1 MKPKP
6 KGKYHERS
14 FSEMKKNKMLRIAS
28 ILLVVTLLST
38 CVISGTFAK
47 YVTKAEGEDQAR
59 VAKWGVVVSIAGNEF
74 ADKYVATDEAY
85 LEDGGE
91 YAVVSANGD
100 QVVAPGT
107 SAKEAEL
114 AMTASVKGTPE
125 VAARYTLEGKGIK
138 DVVLPK
144 GTYTDYTHLVKA
156 DDGTYGYTDTFTLDK
171 DYAPVKWNLVIEGKG
186 KTLDVATA
194 LYDNLPAANLAQAEA
209 YGLTREGCS
218 IFDAITIIQ
227 KVAGNEGYKNI
238 VEAALGQIVSGGRN
252 FELEADKDAGTF
264 KLSYDFDPNKEMDF
278 TFTLDWNWAF
288 ENGEEI
294 LDAEGNG
301 TGIFEFDAADTF
313 LGNWAAVKQG
323 QTIEGFVEPAAPA
336 SVEIA
341 ATLVATATQ
350 ID

>member
-1 MKPKP
+1 
-6 KGKYHERS
+6 
-14 FSEMKKNKMLRIAS
+14 MKKNKMMRIAS

-59 VAKWGVVVSIAGNEF
+59 VAKWGVLVSIDGNEF
-74 ADKYVATDEAY
+74 ADKYAATDEAY
-85 LEDGGE
+85 LADGGA

-107 SAKEAEL
+107 SAEEAKL

-138 DVVLPK
+138 DVVLPA
-144 GTYTDYTHLVKA
+144 GTYTDYTKLVKA
-156 DDGTYGYTDTFTLDK
+156 DDGTYGYTGTFTLEK
-171 DYAPVKWNLVIEGKG
+171 PYAPVKWNLVIEGKG

-238 VEAALGQIVSGGRN
+238 VETALGNIVSGGRN

-288 ENGEEI
+288 EQKD
-294 LDAEGNG
+294 DAGNV
-301 TGIFEFDAADTF
+301 IELYDQADTF

>member
-1 MKPKP
+1 
-6 KGKYHERS
+6 
-14 FSEMKKNKMLRIAS
+14 MKKNTMMRIAS

-59 VAKWGVVVSIAGNEF
+59 VAKWGVLVSIDGNLF
-74 ADKYVATDEAY
+74 ADKYDATDEAY

-107 SAKEAEL
+107 SAEQADMAL
-114 AMTASVKGTPE
+114 VATVKGTPE
-125 VAARYTLEGKGIK
+125 VAARYTLEGKNIK
-138 DVVLPK
+138 DVVLEA
-144 GTYTDYTHLVKA
+144 GDYTDYTQLIKA
-156 DDGTYGYTDTFTLDK
+156 ADGSYGYTGTFNLAK

-209 YGLTREGCS
+209 YGLTRKGCS

-288 ENGEEI
+288 EQENYE
-294 LDAEGNG
+294 L
-301 TGIFEFDAADTF
+301 FDKADTF
-313 LGNWAAVKQG
+313 LGNWAAVKMG
-323 QTIEGFVEPAAPA
+323 QTIDGFVEPAAP
-336 SVEIA
+336 SSCEIA
-341 ATLVATATQ
+341 ASLIATATQ

>member
-1 MKPKP
+1 
-6 KGKYHERS
+6 
-14 FSEMKKNKMLRIAS
+14 MKKNRIMRVFS
-28 ILLVVTLLST
+28 VLLALTLIST
-38 CVISGTFAK
+38 CAISGTFAK
-47 YVTKAEGEDQAR
+47 YVTRAEGEDAAR
-59 VAKWGVVVSIAGNEF
+59 VAKWGVLVSVEGNTF
-74 ADKYVATDEAY
+74 ADKYEATDEAY

-91 YAVVSANGD
+91 YAVVSVDGA

-107 SAKEAEL
+107 SAKEADMAL
-114 AMTASVKGTPE
+114 VATVKGTPE

-138 DVVLPK
+138 DVVLK
-144 GTYTDYTHLVKA
+144 AGEYTDYTQLVKA
-156 DDGTYGYTDTFTLDK
+156 DDGTYGYTGKFTLAK

-186 KTLDVATA
+186 KTLNVATA

-264 KLSYDFDPNKEMDF
+264 KLSYDFDPNKEMDYK
-278 TFTLDWNWAF
+278 FTLDWNWAF
-288 ENGEEI
+288 EQENVE
-294 LDAEGNG
+294 LYDK
-301 TGIFEFDAADTF
+301 ADTY
-313 LGNWAAVKQG
+313 LGNVAAGVV
-323 QTIEGFVEPAAPA
+323 TDDNANTTL
-336 SVEIA
+336 A
-341 ATLVATATQ
+341 ATFIATATQ

>member
-1 MKPKP
+1 
-6 KGKYHERS
+6 
-14 FSEMKKNKMLRIAS
+14 MKKNKMMRIAS

-59 VAKWGVVVSIAGNEF
+59 VAKWGVLVSVEGGAF
-74 ADKYVATDEAY
+74 ADKYAATDEAY

-100 QVVAPGT
+100 KVVAPGT
-107 SAKEAEL
+107 SAKEADMAL
-114 AMTASVKGTPE
+114 VATVKGTPE
-125 VAARYTLEGKGIK
+125 VAARYTLEGKGMK
-138 DVVLPK
+138 DVVLKK
-144 GTYTDYTHLVKA
+144 GTYTDYTQLVKA
-156 DDGTYGYTDTFTLDK
+156 ADGTYGYTGTFTLDK

-186 KTLDVATA
+186 QTLNLATA

-238 VEAALGQIVSGGRN
+238 VETALGNIVSGGRN

-278 TFTLDWNWAF
+278 KFTLDWSWKF

-294 LDAEGNG
+294 KDAEGNG
-301 TGIFEFDAADTF
+301 TGIFEFDAADTY
-313 LGNWAAVKQG
+313 LGNVAAGVV
-323 QTIEGFVEPAAPA
+323 TDDNA
-336 SVEIA
+336 STNLA
-341 ATLVATATQ
+341 ATFIATATQ

>member
-1 MKPKP
+1 
-6 KGKYHERS
+6 
-14 FSEMKKNKMLRIAS
+14 MKKNKMLRIAS

-47 YVTKAEGEDQAR
+47 YVTRAKGNDKAR
-59 VAKWGVVVSIAGNEF
+59 VAKWGVLVTVEGNAF
-74 ADKYVATDEAY
+74 ADKYAATDEAY

-91 YAVVSANGD
+91 YSVISSVEGE

-107 SAKEAEL
+107 SAEEADMAL
-114 AMTASVKGTPE
+114 VATVKGTPE
-125 VAARYTLEGKGIK
+125 VATRYTLEGKGIK
-138 DVVLPK
+138 DVVLKK
-144 GTYTDYTHLVKA
+144 GEYTDYTHLVKA
-156 DDGTYGYTDTFTLDK
+156 DDGTYGYTDKFTLAK

-186 KTLDVATA
+186 QTLNLATA

-278 TFTLDWNWAF
+278 TFTLRWAWAF

-294 LDAEGNG
+294 MDAEGNG
-301 TGIFEFDAADTF
+301 TGIYEFDAADTY
-313 LGNWAAVKQG
+313 LGNVAAGVV
-323 QTIEGFVEPAAPA
+323 TDDNA
-336 SVEIA
+336 STTVA
-341 ATLVATATQ
+341 ATFIATATQ